1 MELTDIK
8 GIGAARAEKL
18 NSIGIIRPTDLLL
31 RFPDLYLQTAASFPV
46 DAREGD
52 GVSFRAVV
60 KTRAVR
66 SFIRRGLSV
75 TKMTFLADGV
85 SVVCSWFNMPFMGRT
100 LEVGDEVYICG
111 TVKRFKGVVQ
121 FTNPLVRKAANG
133 DPDIIPVYKING
145 FPSKTFAEAVS
156 CALKLKVSGFIPDGL
171 RAEFALPD
179 LITAITSVH
188 FPKSMAEVAASRR
201 ALAIEDLSYMISTYR
216 LVKKTE
222 KRANVYQD
230 KSDAM
235 RDFIASLPY
244 ELTGEQ
250 ARAVNSIVEKLKSG
264 DVLNALIQGDVGC
277 GKTVI
282 AICAMYFA
290 ALNGYQSVLMAP
302 TEILARQHY
311 ANMINILER
320 HGVRC
325 ELVCGSLSSAQR
337 QTALF
342 NVKYGN
348 AKCVVGTH
356 ALIGEDIVFDK
367 LSLVITDEQQR
378 FGVNQRAKLQ
388 NKAET
393 ADSIVMTATPI
404 PRTLAMAFYGE
415 LDQITVKGLPARRA
429 PIKTS
434 IVPSSKISGMFD
446 YILKKAEEGEQTY
459 LVCSRIET
467 DENLT
472 SCESLKK
479 QLGATELKP
488 YIGVL
493 HGKMKETLKNSVM
506 EKFKRGEIKVLIS
519 TTVVE
524 VGIDVPNATT
534 AVIFDADRYG
544 LSELH
549 QIRGR
554 VGRGDKISYCFLLS
568 ENDAAIDRIK
578 QFTACRD
585 GFELAELDFTIRGAG
600 DFIGTKQHGGAGL
613 INTEIIDTARALSD
627 KLVKNSDAVKEISAS
642 ITREEFIKS
651 VTMN

>member
-1 MELTDIK
+1 MELTDIR
-8 GIGAARAEKL
+8 GIGAVRAEKL
-18 NSIGIIRPTDLLL
+18 NSIGIMRPTDLLL
-31 RFPDLYLQTAASFPV
+31 RFPDLYLETAREFPLI
-46 DAREGD
+46 AREGD
-52 GVSFRAVV
+52 ELSFRATV
-60 KTRAVR
+60 KSRASR
-66 SFIRRGLSV
+66 GFIRRGLSV
-75 TKMTFLADGV
+75 TRMSFISGGV
-85 SVVCSWFNMPFMGRT
+85 NIACSWFNMPFQGRT
-100 LEVGDEVYICG
+100 LEVGDTVYICG
-111 TVKRFKGVVQ
+111 TVKRFKGAVQ
-121 FTNPLVRKAANG
+121 FTNPLLRKAADG
-133 DPDIIPVYKING
+133 DSSIIPVYKISG
-145 FPSKTFAEAVS
+145 FPSKTFAEAVA
-156 CALKLKVSGFIPDGL
+156 CALKLKVSGFISDAL
-171 RAEFALPD
+171 RREFSLPD

-188 FPKSMAEVAASRR
+188 FPKTMQEVEVSRR
-201 ALAIEDLSYMISTYR
+201 ALAIEDLSYTISTYR
-216 LVKKTE
+216 LVKSTE
-222 KRANVYQD
+222 KRGNAYED
-230 KSDAM
+230 KSREM
-235 RDFIASLPY
+235 REFIASLPF

-250 ARAVNSIVEKLKSG
+250 ARAVDSVINKLKGGKS
-264 DVLNALIQGDVGC
+264 LNALIQGDVGC

-282 AICAMYFA
+282 ALCAMYFA

-311 ANMINILER
+311 ANMIEILER

-325 ELVCGSLSSAQR
+325 ELVCGSLSSTQR

-342 NVKYGN
+342 NIRYGN

-356 ALIGEDIVFDK
+356 ALIGEDIVYDN

-388 NKAET
+388 NKAGS

-415 LDQITVKGLPARRA
+415 LDQITVKGMPARRA
-429 PIKTS
+429 AIKTS
-434 IVPSSKISGMFD
+434 IVPESKIGGMFD
-446 YILKKAEEGEQTY
+446 YILKKAEAGEQTY
-459 LVCSRIET
+459 MICSRIES
-467 DENLT
+467 DENLV
-472 SCESLKK
+472 SCESLKR
-479 QLGATELKP
+479 QLGNTKLKP
-488 YIGVL
+488 YIGVM
-493 HGKMKETLKNSVM
+493 HGKMKDSVKNAVM
-506 EKFKRGEIKVLIS
+506 DKFKRGEIKVLIS

-554 VGRGDKISYCFLLS
+554 VGRGEKESFCFLLS
-568 ENDAAIDRIK
+568 ENEGAIERLK

-585 GFELAELDFTIRGAG
+585 GFELAELDFDLRGAG

-613 INTEIIDTARALSD
+613 INTDIIATARALSD
-627 KLVKNSDAVKEISAS
+627 RLISDSSSVNEITAS